1 MRPALVITFSRTI
14 QNASSYAYT
23 SIFVAIVFIGVSY
36 ATLEVDDVDL
46 IVDGFLRE
54 SPKSITKAKEA

>member
-1 MRPALVITFSRTI
+1 M
-14 QNASSYAYT
+14 
-23 SIFVAIVFIGVSY
+23 AIVFIGVSY